1 MSDDFN
7 QPPNAPAAAPRRNMV
22 ATVAFLAAL
31 LGFCIPAVPSFVALV
46 LGIVAMRREPRG
58 FAIGAIALAVLQF
71 VAISMVL
78 LVISLISRS
87 APAMQS
93 RAMKEARSALDDAL
107 AAERRDG
114 VDRFPIG
121 EAAGF
126 DAVDPWGSRYRVEV
140 MRSGA
145 ERTVRIWSAGP
156 DGSLDTGDDFVAA
169 AEETAE
175 QAAEARRPDRS
186 RARAR
191 RPAAE

>member
-7 QPPNAPAAAPRRNMV
+7 QPPNAPAATPRRNMV
-22 ATVAFLAAL
+22 ATAAFVAAL

-78 LVISLISRS
+78 LGISLISRS
-87 APAMQS
+87 APARQT
-93 RAMKEARSALDDAL
+93 RAMKEARTALDDAL

-121 EAAGF
+121 EAARF

-156 DGSLDTGDDFVAA
+156 DRSLDTGDDFVAA
-169 AEETAE
+169 AEERASPRKSR
-175 QAAEARRPDRS
+175 QRP
-186 RARAR
+186 
-191 RPAAE
+191 

>member
-1 MSDDFN
+1 MSDDFD
-7 QPPNAPAAAPRRNMV
+7 QPPNAHAAAPRRNMV

-31 LGFCIPAVPSFVALV
+31 LGFCIPAVPSFIALF

-71 VAISMVL
+71 VAISVIL
-78 LVISLISRS
+78 LGISLVSRS
-87 APAMQS
+87 APARQS

-156 DGSLDTGDDFVAA
+156 DRSLDTGDDFVAA
-169 AEETAE
+169 VEKPAEPRA
-175 QAAEARRPDRS
+175 PGGP

-191 RPAAE
+191 KPSAE